1 MSFPVRMGRRLQ
13 IVMFGGLIFSE
24 NPSGNGD
31 GMGEG
36 PFPGRVVGW
45 SESGR
50 SVSVGHEW
58 QMTGRWF

>member
-13 IVMFGGLIFSE
+13 IVMFGGLIFSK

-36 PFPGRVVGW
+36 PFQA
-45 SESGR
+45 
-50 SVSVGHEW
+50 EW
-58 QMTGRWF
+58 LDGVNQGDQ